1 MATETNKRDMIMKM
15 LGQGEESFRNVFR
28 YATIGIA
35 LTDFHGRF
43 LQVNPAYCALS
54 GYSAEELLHM
64 DFLSV
69 THPDDREANAKLR
82 KDLLEENIPAFVLE
96 KRYVKKNGD
105 IFWAQISVSPVRDQ
119 EGNLLHTIAL
129 IEDITARKQAEAQVD
144 YLAHLTEQI
153 ADAIISIDLNY
164 IIQSWNHGAES
175 IYGWKAEEVI
185 GRSLLEIVPSTFLT
199 GSREECLQALATQG
213 FWKGEVIQHS
223 KDGTPIYILGTT
235 SIITDQSG
243 AVIGSVA
250 INRDITEQKEA
261 ERVRRRLAAIV
272 ESSNDAIIGLTLD
285 GFITSWNEA
294 AERMFRYREQ
304 ETVGKHITLIIP
316 ETLWQ
321 EEEEILEKLRQ
332 GSRIQHYETVRLR
345 KGGRPIDVSLSISPI
360 KARAGTIIG
369 AAKIARDIT
378 ERKEFER
385 RKDEFIAM
393 ASHELK
399 TPLTSLSGFLQL
411 LDRHIGKRQDEQG
424 IAIMNR
430 VKREVNRLIK
440 LVVDLLDIS
449 KIQTGQ
455 LEYQEAPFDL
465 DALVYEI
472 VEMVQAGIASHRIR
486 VEGQTCA
493 AVFGDKG
500 RMGQVLMNLL
510 ANAIKYSPQAS
521 SIIVHLSADQENA
534 RVSVQDFGDGIA
546 KEYQQKIFDRYYQVS
561 DSGNQPFAGL
571 GIGLYLANEIIK
583 RHRGSIWVE
592 STQGQGSIFSFT
604 LPVRKTGDAVNEVN
618 RSNDN

>member
-1 MATETNKRDMIMKM
+1 MATETDKRDIIMKM

-43 LQVNPAYCALS
+43 LQVNPAFCALS
-54 GYSAEELLHM
+54 GYNVEELVQM
-64 DFLSV
+64 DFVSI
-69 THPDDREANAKLR
+69 THPNDREANARLR
-82 KDLLEENIPAFVLE
+82 KDLLEGSIPAFVLE

-119 EGNLLHTIAL
+119 EGSLLHTIAL
-129 IEDITARKQAEAQVD
+129 IEDITARKQAEAQVG
-144 YLAHLTEQI
+144 YLAHLTEQV

-185 GRSLLEIVPSTFLT
+185 GKSLLEIAPSTFVT
-199 GSREECLQALATQG
+199 GSREESLQALATQG

-223 KDGTPIYILGTT
+223 KDGTPIFIFGTV

-243 AVIGSVA
+243 AIIGSVA

-272 ESSNDAIIGLTLD
+272 ESSNDAIVGLTLM
-285 GFITSWNEA
+285 GIISSWNEA
-294 AERMFRYREQ
+294 AERMYGYSEQ
-304 ETVGKHITLIIP
+304 EAIGKHITLTIP
-316 ETLWQ
+316 RELQQ

-332 GSRIQHYETVRLR
+332 GNRIQHYETVRLR
-345 KGGRPIDVSLSISPI
+345 KDGRLIDVSLSISPI
-360 KARAGTIIG
+360 RDRTGTIIG

-399 TPLTSLSGFLQL
+399 TPLTSLNGFLQL
-411 LDRHIGKRQDEQG
+411 LDRHMGKRQDEQG
-424 IAIMNR
+424 IGIMNR

-440 LVVDLLDIS
+440 LVADLLDIS

-455 LEYQEAPFDL
+455 LDYQEEFFNL
-465 DALVYEI
+465 DALVEEI
-472 VEMVQAGIASHRIR
+472 VEMLQAGTASHRIW

-493 AVFGDKG
+493 LVFGDKG
-500 RMGQVLMNLL
+500 RIGQALMNLL
-510 ANAIKYSPQAS
+510 TNAIKYSSQGS
-521 SIIVHLSADQENA
+521 SVIVRLSADEENA
-534 RVSVQDFGDGIA
+534 TVSVQDFGDGIA
-546 KEYQQKIFDRYYQVS
+546 KEYQQKIFERYYQIS
-561 DSGNQPFAGL
+561 DSGIQPFAGL

-583 RHRGSIWVE
+583 RHGGSIWVE
-592 STQGQGSIFSFT
+592 STQGEGSIFSFT
-604 LPVRKTGDAVNEVN
+604 LPVQKTGNAVNEPA
-618 RSNDN
+618 

>member
-1 MATETNKRDMIMKM
+1 MIMKM

-43 LQVNPAYCALS
+43 LQVNPAFCALS
-54 GYSAEELLHM
+54 GYNVEELVQM
-64 DFLSV
+64 DFVSI
-69 THPDDREANAKLR
+69 THPDDREANARLR
-82 KDLLEENIPAFVLE
+82 KDLLEGNIPAFVLE

-119 EGNLLHTIAL
+119 EGSLLHTIAL
-129 IEDITARKQAEAQVD
+129 IEDITARKQAEAQVS
-144 YLAHLTEQI
+144 YLAHLTEQV

-185 GRSLLEIVPSTFLT
+185 GKSLLEIAPSTFVT
-199 GSREECLQALATQG
+199 GSREESLQALATEG

-223 KDGTPIYILGTT
+223 KDGTPIFIFGTV

-243 AVIGSVA
+243 AIIGSVA

-272 ESSNDAIIGLTLD
+272 ESSNDAIVGLTLM
-285 GFITSWNEA
+285 GIISSWNEA
-294 AERMFRYREQ
+294 AERMYGYSEQ
-304 ETVGKHITLIIP
+304 EAIGKHITLTIP
-316 ETLWQ
+316 RELQQ

-332 GSRIQHYETVRLR
+332 GNRIQHYETVRLR
-345 KGGRPIDVSLSISPI
+345 KDGRPIDVSLSISPI
-360 KARAGTIIG
+360 RDRSGTIIG

-393 ASHELK
+393 ASHEFK
-399 TPLTSLSGFLQL
+399 TPLTSLNGFLQL
-411 LDRHIGKRQDEQG
+411 LDRHMGKRQDEQG
-424 IAIMNR
+424 IGIMNR

-440 LVVDLLDIS
+440 LVADLLDIS

-455 LEYQEAPFDL
+455 LDYQEEFFNL
-465 DALVYEI
+465 DALVQEI
-472 VEMVQAGIASHRIR
+472 VEMLQAGTASHRIR

-493 AVFGDKG
+493 VVFGDKG
-500 RMGQVLMNLL
+500 RIGQALMNLL
-510 ANAIKYSPQAS
+510 TNAIKYSSQGS
-521 SIIVHLSADQENA
+521 SVIVRLSADEENA
-534 RVSVQDFGDGIA
+534 TVSVQDFGDGIA
-546 KEYQQKIFDRYYQVS
+546 KEYQQKIFERYYQIS
-561 DSGNQPFAGL
+561 DSGIQPFAGL

-583 RHRGSIWVE
+583 RHGGSIWVE
-592 STQGQGSIFSFT
+592 STQGKGSIFSFT
-604 LPVRKTGDAVNEVN
+604 LPVQK
-618 RSNDN
+618 RSKFTTTS